1 MARFQTH
8 KTVEGQRFVLESGAI
23 MHQGGVSFAQ
33 VTIGPDED
41 YDAITTEVDRAI
53 RFLPGVIQYCVKKA
67 NQTAELTGSDNF
79 YVYLSTAG
87 VERPRAYVVPNSM
100 GIHEELSEGV
110 ALKAAVAMSGQ

>member
-8 KTVEGQRFVLESGAI
+8 KTVEGQKMVLESGAI
-23 MHQGGVSFAQ
+23 MRGSGYVSLQ
-33 VTIGPDED
+33 TIGPDED

-53 RFLPGVIQYCVKKA
+53 RFMPGIIQYCMKKA

-79 YVYLSTAG
+79 YVFLSTAG

-100 GIHEELSEGV
+100 GIHEELSQGL
-110 ALKAAVAMSGQ
+110 ALKAAVSMSGQ